1 MNNTKKIV
9 FSIIFSAM
17 LTNNVNASIYY
28 PEKPINKEDFE
39 EKYVELSSNI
49 LSPFQ
54 IQGSFETG
62 WHKGNFWNAN
72 DNGGV
77 AIGPYQ
83 IHSKYLLEPFFNYLK
98 NNSPKYYDML
108 NEKGGIKAIKKNNP
122 EMREFF
128 CELCHND
135 KEFVRLQENFIDTE
149 NFQPRIKTIKS
160 LYGVDI
166 SSRSSS
172 IEGIFRIMSANIGW
186 RTNDVVKDMI
196 KSNPNMDIN
205 SMSDIEFIK
214 ILQQSIHTVIKKD
227 IKPKLRNN
235 LINAYDKVINN
246 DIIPNIRKEEII
258 AMRKFD
264 IRKYNVS
271 SLQSLDYTQ
280 KISIKHKVMDTPKK
294 YFIKKDEEIVE
305 VLLPQHSNDG
315 NNPPLPSKKT
325 DIITV
330 NKVMEKKESSPRKPS
345 LLHRAEMIRAQ
356 LNLEQEISLAGI
368 SQKKNKV
375 VYKPQTV
382 PTVEAVKEKVEK
394 RKGKTEFDFSKI
406 LEEASSYII

>member
-1 MNNTKKIV
+1 MNNAKKIV

-39 EKYVELSSNI
+39 EKYLELSSNI

-54 IQGSFETG
+54 IQGNFETG
-62 WHKGNFWNAN
+62 WHKGNFWNEN

-83 IHSKYLLEPFFNYLK
+83 IHSKYLLEPFFDYLK
-98 NNSPKYYDML
+98 DNSPKYYDML
-108 NEKGGIKAIKKNNP
+108 NEKGGVKAIKKNNS

-135 KEFVRLQENFIDTE
+135 KEFVRVQENFIDKE

-160 LYGVDI
+160 KYGVDI

-186 RTNDVVKDMI
+186 RTNDVIKDMI
-196 KSNPNMDIN
+196 KSNPDMNIN
-205 SMSDIEFIK
+205 SMSDIEFITV
-214 ILQQSIHTVIKKD
+214 LQQSIHTVIKRD

-235 LINAYDKVINN
+235 LINAYDRVINN
-246 DIIPNIRKEEII
+246 DIIPNIRKEEIV

-264 IRKYNVS
+264 IRKYNVLN
-271 SLQSLDYTQ
+271 LQSENYAQ
-280 KISIKHKVMDTPKK
+280 KTSIKNTVMDTPKK
-294 YFIKKDEEIVE
+294 YFIKKDEEVVE
-305 VLLPQHSNDG
+305 VSLPQSSND
-315 NNPPLPSKKT
+315 
-325 DIITV
+325 
-330 NKVMEKKESSPRKPS
+330 
-345 LLHRAEMIRAQ
+345 
-356 LNLEQEISLAGI
+356 
-368 SQKKNKV
+368 
-375 VYKPQTV
+375 
-382 PTVEAVKEKVEK
+382 
-394 RKGKTEFDFSKI
+394 
-406 LEEASSYII
+406 

>member
-28 PEKPINKEDFE
+28 PEKPIDKEDFE
-39 EKYVELSSNI
+39 EKYLELSSNI

-62 WHKGNFWNAN
+62 WHKENFWNAN

-98 NNSPKYYDML
+98 NNSPKYYDIL
-108 NEKGGIKAIKKNNP
+108 NEKGGVKAIKKNNP

-128 CELCHND
+128 CDLCYND

-160 LYGVDI
+160 LYGIDI

-196 KSNPNMDIN
+196 KTNPNMDID

-214 ILQQSIHTVIKKD
+214 ILQQSIHTVIKRD
-227 IKPKLRNN
+227 IKPRIGNN

-246 DIIPNIRKEEII
+246 DIIPNIRKEEIV
-258 AMRKFD
+258 AMQKFD
-264 IRKYNVS
+264 ISKHNIVNAQTKNYVERS
-271 SLQSLDYTQ
+271 
-280 KISIKHKVMDTPKK
+280 SIKKKFMDTPKT
-294 YFIKKDEEIVE
+294 YFIKKDEKEIE
-305 VLLPQHSNDG
+305 VSLPQPSNDG
-315 NNPPLPSKKT
+315 DNTPTKSKKIE
-325 DIITV
+325 IITV
-330 NKVMEKKESSPRKPS
+330 NKVMEKKEPTPRKPS
-345 LLHRAEMIRAQ
+345 LLHKAEMIRAQ
-356 LNLEQEISLAGI
+356 LNLEQEISIAGI

-375 VYKPQTV
+375 VHKPQTV
-382 PTVEAVKEKVEK
+382 PTVDAVKEKVEK
-394 RKGKTEFDFSKI
+394 RKSKTEFDFSKI